1 MHTLY
6 PILQHLK
13 LSRSE
18 IDLYLLILGIGA
30 CTVNTL
36 SKKTDISRPTLYT
49 HLHQLETKGL
59 IHQSMNETSVKVFE
73 AEDPLKIEMIFEH
86 DISELKMMEDKF
98 HLKIPQLQLMK
109 KKSPKNIISSTTGGP
124 IV

>member
-1 MHTLY
+1 
-6 PILQHLK
+6 
-13 LSRSE
+13 
-18 IDLYLLILGIGA
+18 
-30 CTVNTL
+30 
-36 SKKTDISRPTLYT
+36 
-49 HLHQLETKGL
+49 
-59 IHQSMNETSVKVFE
+59 MNETSVKVFE